1 MMSLAVGEKVRR
13 RVVIFT
19 HVASAADGQTHNYT
33 VSQKCQY
40 FSRYNSDI
48 RKSILI
54 MFGTVV
60 RTYRQSKGTSFSHL
74 T

>member
-33 VSQKCQY
+33 VSQKCRY
-40 FSRYNSDI
+40 FSRSNSDMHE
-48 RKSILI
+48 SILI
-54 MFGTVV
+54 IFGTLL
-60 RTYRQSKGTSFSHL
+60 RKYGQSKGTSFSHL